1 MPDAV
6 ITALL
11 GDRYEP
17 LEVIGAGG
25 EGRVLRAL
33 DRQHDRLVALKVRS
47 ARTGTTR
54 RDLLREARVL
64 LSLEPHASLPL
75 VRDDFFHE
83 DEYVVV
89 MDWIDGT
96 DLGRLLAEQGTP
108 GLAPSTV
115 LRSIAQA
122 AEALTFLHS
131 HDPPVVHGDVKP
143 ANLILTE
150 RGRIVLAD
158 FGIASRG
165 ESVARA
171 GTPGFVSPEV
181 AAGEAPTR
189 ASDVYSLAM
198 TAFTLLTGSAPRGGT
213 PEWPSGLDAE
223 RRRVFEDAIRRGTAT
238 DPSRRP
244 SSAGELVE
252 RLRAGWEADL
262 PTGVITLSMTD
273 TDGSNGPRE
282 PHPHTM
288 LADVA

>member
-1 MPDAV
+1 VPEPLA
-6 ITALL
+6 AELL
-11 GDRYEP
+11 GDRYES
-17 LEVIGAGG
+17 LEVVGTGG

-33 DRQHDRLVALKVRS
+33 DRQHGRLVALKVRS
-47 ARTGTTR
+47 VPTGSAR
-54 RDLLREARVL
+54 RDLLREAGVL

-83 DEYVVV
+83 QEYVVV
-89 MDWIDGT
+89 MDWIEGT

-122 AEALTFLHS
+122 AEALAFLHT

-150 RGRIVLAD
+150 RGRIVLVD

-165 ESVARA
+165 EWVPRA
-171 GTPGFVSPEV
+171 GTPGFVAPEV
-181 AAGEAPTR
+181 GAGQPPTP
-189 ASDVYSLAM
+189 ASDIYSLAM
-198 TAFTLLTGSAPRGGT
+198 TAFMLLTGSPPRRGA
-213 PEWPSGLDAE
+213 PEWPPGLDAE
-223 RRRVFEDAIRRGTAT
+223 RRRVFEAAIRLATVT

-252 RLRAGWEADL
+252 RLRAGWEADV
-262 PTGVITLSMTD
+262 PTGWS
-273 TDGSNGPRE
+273 PC
-282 PHPHTM
+282 
-288 LADVA
+288 A